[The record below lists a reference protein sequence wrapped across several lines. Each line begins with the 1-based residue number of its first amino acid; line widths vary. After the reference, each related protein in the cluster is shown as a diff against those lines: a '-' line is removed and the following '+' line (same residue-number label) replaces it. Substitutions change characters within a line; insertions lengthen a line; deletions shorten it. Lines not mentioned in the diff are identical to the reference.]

1 MAATERAAVLVP
13 DPSGRS
19 WLQRIKWLGLDGDD
33 YGEAVRISNW
43 QDRSVQVLG
52 TWDAAT
58 LVIQGSNDGGTTWE
72 TLHDT
77 AGNNLTFSSNG
88 LKQILELVDL
98 IRPSVSGGG
107 ATTSLNV
114 WIQTRGDKP

>member
-52 TWDAAT
+52 TWDSAT

-72 TLHDT
+72 TLRDT
-77 AGNNLTFSSNG
+77 AGSNLTFSSNG

-107 ATTSLNV
+107 ATTSLDV